1 MSNTKKIFVLF
12 IAFVCAFLIAHS
24 AQAQDLPFG
33 IDNVPNIVGIGGGMF
48 PDYLGSDDYM
58 GGAAPFFKY
67 TPEKT
72 EYYVMLVATQLYVNV
87 ANNPSFRFGP
97 TVNYRF
103 GRNDDVEDK
112 VVKKMEEIEGAF
124 EAGAFVGYEWKDS
137 QNPLHRWGVTLEFLA
152 DVSGEY
158 KGYIASASA
167 RYWYPVHKMVDLGL
181 VVGISTADT
190 NYMDTYFGVSEK
202 DSDRTELPV
211 FKADNGIR
219 DVRVIPS
226 VVVHFSPQW
235 HMGIGVRYSRLLND
249 AEASPIVDDRGD
261 PNQWIYGL
269 ALAYAW

>member
-1 MSNTKKIFVLF
+1 
-12 IAFVCAFLIAHS
+12 
-24 AQAQDLPFG
+24 
-33 IDNVPNIVGIGGGMF
+33 
-48 PDYLGSDDYM
+48 
-58 GGAAPFFKY
+58 
-67 TPEKT
+67 
-72 EYYVMLVATQLYVNV
+72 
-87 ANNPSFRFGP
+87 
-97 TVNYRF
+97 
-103 GRNDDVEDK
+103 
-112 VVKKMEEIEGAF
+112 
-124 EAGAFVGYEWKDS
+124 
-137 QNPLHRWGVTLEFLA
+137 
-152 DVSGEY
+152 
-158 KGYIASASA
+158 
-167 RYWYPVHKMVDLGL
+167 MVDLGL

-235 HMGIGVRYSRLLND
+235 HAGIGVRYSRLLND